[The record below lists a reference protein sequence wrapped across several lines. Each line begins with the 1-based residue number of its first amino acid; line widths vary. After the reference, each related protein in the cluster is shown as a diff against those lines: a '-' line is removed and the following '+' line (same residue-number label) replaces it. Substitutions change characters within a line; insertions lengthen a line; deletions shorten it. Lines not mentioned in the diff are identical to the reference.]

1 MERSGIALLAAA
13 ALALGS
19 TALAQQGQ
27 PAPQRDAP
35 QAPQSQDVQVTDADI
50 EKFADI
56 YVDLQDTADEY
67 ESKLANVKNESEA
80 QELQSKMQ
88 KESVDKVTKR
98 GWTPEH
104 YVTVAQA
111 INADPQLAEKTLA
124 LIGKPR

>member
-1 MERSGIALLAAA
+1 MERSGIALLAAT

-19 TALAQQGQ
+19 AALAQPG
-27 PAPQRDAP
+27 PDRAAPGV
-35 QAPQSQDVQVTDADI
+35 PQSQDVQVSDADL

-67 ESKLANVKNESEA
+67 ETRLAQAKNESEA
-80 QELQSKMQ
+80 QELQSRMQ
-88 KESVDKVTKR
+88 KESVDKVAKR

-111 INADPQLAEKTLA
+111 INADPDLAQKALA
-124 LIGKPR
+124 LIGKQ